1 MMDADTLIACGDA
14 VKALGDGKVGGYLV
28 RFSGPRDPDLEGEF
42 FTASTFFGP
51 AKTSTVYYQH
61 AMDDRLGGRVLDEDA
76 TLKVDDVG
84 VWIEAQLMMRDEYE
98 KFIYEMAEQGRM
110 GWSSGTASHLVEY
123 EDMGAAR
130 WIKRWPL
137 GLDASLT
144 PTPAEPRN
152 VTVPLKTW
160 EPVQLSPEAA
170 PEGGAESPPAPA
182 VVTLS
187 GDSIRYS
194 APIRSAN
201 MEPIVNPQTEPQ
213 AEPNLPQAMQDQ
225 LKTLS
230 DRVDQIMQLMQ
241 DSPAIRRAG
250 YITQDGGAADKGIK
264 SFGDFLTAVRRG
276 DMKRIET
283 VYHTG
288 RDTTKTLNEDE
299 GTAGGILVPEEYR
312 TDLLRVADIASPIL
326 ALVQRIPVN
335 SDAGEWPALD
345 EFTAPTAGV
354 GDTATA
360 AGVKATIRA
369 EGADYDATEPEFT
382 WLNWRVH
389 EIGGLVS
396 VTKELNTDS
405 PAAIELLLR
414 QLFGIAIAHKLE
426 HYVLRGTGVGQPLGV
441 LNAPC
446 AVGVSPDVA
455 GYFGY
460 ADALEMVS
468 RFMPVTDRVRWAMH
482 QTLIPDLGTW
492 EIGTHGVSA
501 PSITD
506 LGYGQPVKSQ
516 HLPPADSAGCM
527 VLGDWGTYL
536 LFERSGLTVAYSEHF
551 YFGSGKVAWRFDQRC
566 DGMPW
571 MKNYI
576 TLADSGG
583 ATTVSPFVYFN
594 D

>member
-1 MMDADTLIACGDA
+1 
-14 VKALGDGKVGGYLV
+14 
-28 RFSGPRDPDLEGEF
+28 
-42 FTASTFFGP
+42 
-51 AKTSTVYYQH
+51 
-61 AMDDRLGGRVLDEDA
+61 
-76 TLKVDDVG
+76 
-84 VWIEAQLMMRDEYE
+84 
-98 KFIYEMAEQGRM
+98 M
-110 GWSSGTASHLVEY
+110 GWSSGTAAHLVER
-123 EDMGAAR
+123 EPMGRAAK
-130 WIKRWPL
+130 IVSWPL

-152 VTVPLKTW
+152 VTMPLKAW
-160 EPVQLSPEAA
+160 EPVPWSPEAA
-170 PEGGAESPPAPA
+170 PEGGADPPSAPA
-182 VVTLS
+182 VVTRLGEAS
-187 GDSIRYS
+187 PPGVSIRS
-194 APIRSAN
+194 VT
-201 MEPIVNPQTEPQ
+201 METDVKTETAPQ
-213 AEPNLPQAMQDQ
+213 AEATLPQGLQNQ

-230 DRVDQIMQLMQ
+230 DRVDEIMQLVQ
-241 DSPAIRRAG
+241 DSPAIRKAG
-250 YITQDGGAADKGIK
+250 YVSQDGGAADKGVK

-276 DMKRIET
+276 DLKRLEA
-283 VYHTG
+283 VYQTG
-288 RDTTKTLNEDE
+288 RDTTKTMSEDE
-299 GTAGGILVPEEYR
+299 GAAGGILVPEEYR
-312 TDLLRVADIASPIL
+312 TDLLRVADIASPII

-360 AGVKATIRA
+360 AGVQAAIRA
-369 EGADYDATEPEFT
+369 EGADYAATEPGFT

-405 PAAIELLLR
+405 PAAIETLLR

-426 HYVLRGTGVGQPLGV
+426 HYILRGTGVGQPLGV

-446 AVGVSPDVA
+446 AIGVNPDVNS
-455 GYFGY
+455 YFGY

-468 RFMPVTDRVRWAMH
+468 RFMPVTERVRWAMH

-492 EIGTHGVSA
+492 ELGTAGAAA
-501 PSITD
+501 PVITD
-506 LGYGQPVKSQ
+506 LGYGQPVNSQ
-516 HLPPADSAGCM
+516 HLPPADSAGCI

-566 DGMPW
+566 NGMPW
-571 MKNYI
+571 MKSYI

-583 ATTVSPFVYFN
+583 TTTVSPFVYFN